1 MGGVN
6 ASERSARAPSNDEP
20 AAATHL
26 SRRAFLTVGLAAG
39 GGLLLTLNLPQIAD
53 ASEPVAMEPGAGAPL
68 NPFISIAPD
77 GIVTIVAKNP
87 EIGQGVKT
95 TLPMLVAE
103 ELDADWAQV
112 RTEQALLNPVY
123 GPQTAGGSMSTPL
136 NWEPMRRVGAAGRQM
151 LILAAAQTW
160 EVPAGECDA
169 AAGMVRHRRSGRTL
183 GYGALAEKAAALAAP
198 DLQSVALKDPKDY
211 RIIGR
216 FTGGVDSALVL
227 EGRPLFGIDTVL
239 PDMLYATYQKAPV
252 FGSRVVSAN
261 LDAVKRMPG
270 VRDAFIVRGSGAGA
284 VFEIG
289 LVDGVAIV
297 ADSWWQTQKAL
308 ERLEVQWQEDVAT
321 SRQSTAGF
329 EREAR
334 RLGREKPQK
343 IIRSDGD
350 AGSALARA
358 HKVLEAGYAYPF
370 LAHVDLEPQNCTAHV
385 KRDGSVEV
393 WAPTQN
399 PAAGRKLVAGTLGID
414 ESRVTVH
421 ITRVGGGFGRRLHND
436 YMAEAAMI
444 SKLAG
449 RPVKLLWNRRQD
461 IQHDAYRPA
470 GFHYFKAG
478 LTADGRIDAFR
489 DHFVTFGQ
497 GGHAASTADLPR
509 SEFPAGFVPNL
520 EYGRSLIEL
529 GVPTGP
535 LRNPGGNALA
545 FAFESFI
552 DELAHA
558 AGRDPLD
565 LRLELYG
572 PPRLLPPPP
581 PRFGFQ
587 PPPFDTGRASGVLR
601 LVAEKAGWSTRREL
615 PRGTGMGL
623 AFYYSHLG
631 YFAEVV
637 KASVAPDGTPK
648 VHKIWAAGDVGRQ
661 IINPAGAYNQVQ
673 GAVLDGLGA
682 ALHQAITIE
691 GGRVVQENFNTFGL
705 LRMREAPPVEVHF
718 RITDHSPTG
727 LGEPALPPVL
737 PALCNALFAATGKR
751 IRRLPIDPKEL
762 ARA

>member
-1 MGGVN
+1 MASLN
-6 ASERSARAPSNDEP
+6 AIERTASVGSDGESV
-20 AAATHL
+20 AATHL
-26 SRRAFLTVGLAAG
+26 SRRAFLTTSLAAG
-39 GGLLLTLNLPQIAD
+39 GGLLLTLNLPRAAD
-53 ASEPVAMEPGAGAPL
+53 ASEPVAMGPSAGAEL

-87 EIGQGVKT
+87 EMGQGMKT
-95 TLPMLVAE
+95 TLPMLIAE
-103 ELDADWAQV
+103 ELDADWSQV
-112 RTEQALLNPVY
+112 RTEQAMLNPIY
-123 GPQTAGGSMSTPL
+123 GSQTSGGSMSTPL

-151 LILAAAQTW
+151 LILAAAQSW
-160 EVPAGECDA
+160 EVPATECDA
-169 AAGMVRHRRSGRTL
+169 FQGTVHHRASGRTL
-183 GYGALAEKAAALAAP
+183 GYGALAARAAALAAP
-198 DLQSVALKDPKDY
+198 DLQSVTLKNPKDY
-211 RIIGR
+211 RVIGK

-239 PDMLYATYQKAPV
+239 PGMLYATYQKAPV
-252 FGSRVVSAN
+252 FGSRVLSAN
-261 LDAVKRMPG
+261 IQAVRGMPG
-270 VRDAFIVRGSGAGA
+270 VRAAFIVRGSGSDA
-284 VFEIG
+284 VFKMG

-297 ADSWWQTQKAL
+297 ADRWWQAQKAL
-308 ERLEVQWQEDVAT
+308 DKLQVQWEHNPT
-321 SRQSTAGF
+321 SAQSTAGF
-329 EREAR
+329 EREAG
-334 RLGREKPQK
+334 RLARQRPQS
-343 IIRSDGD
+343 IIRSDGNVD
-350 AGSALARA
+350 AALAGS
-358 HKVLEAGYAYPF
+358 HKVLEAAYAYPF
-370 LAHVDLEPQNCTAHV
+370 LAHVDLEPQNCTAHY
-385 KRDGSVEV
+385 KRDGSVEI

-399 PAAGRKLVAGTLGID
+399 PAPGRTLVASTLGID
-414 ESRVTVH
+414 DSRVTVH
-421 ITRVGGGFGRRLHND
+421 ITRVGGGFGRRLQND
-436 YMAEAAMI
+436 YMVEAAMI
-444 SKLAG
+444 SKLSG

-478 LTADGRIDAFR
+478 LTAQGRLEAFR

-497 GGHAASTADLPR
+497 GDQVAAAADLPADH
-509 SEFPAGFVPNL
+509 FPAGFVPSL

-529 GVPTGP
+529 GAPTGA

-572 PPRLLPPPP
+572 PPRMLPPPP
-581 PRFGFQ
+581 RRHGFA
-587 PPPFDTGRASGVLR
+587 PPPFDTGRARGVLQ
-601 LVAEKAGWSTRREL
+601 LVAEKSGWHKRAVLS
-615 PRGTGMGL
+615 PGTGMGL

-637 KASVAPDGTPK
+637 KASVAADGTPK

-661 IINPAGAYNQVQ
+661 IVNPAGAYNQVQ
-673 GAVLDGLGA
+673 GGILDGLGA

-705 LRMREAPPVEVHF
+705 LRMHEAPPIEAHF
-718 RITDHSPTG
+718 RITDNPPTG
-727 LGEPALPPVL
+727 LGEPSLPPVL

-762 ARA
+762 RSA